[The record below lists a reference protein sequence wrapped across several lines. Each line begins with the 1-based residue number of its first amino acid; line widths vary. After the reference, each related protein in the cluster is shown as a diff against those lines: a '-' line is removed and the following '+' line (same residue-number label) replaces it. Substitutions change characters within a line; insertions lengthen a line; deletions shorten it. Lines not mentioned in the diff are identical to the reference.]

1 MPINN
6 YILIRIMELFLKS
19 FKEYV
24 SSQDLEPITEDEPAA
39 APEQTGTSNMATY
52 EVPIGYSGNPIE
64 LQHKTLGLRRKR
76 TKQ

>member
-1 MPINN
+1 
-6 YILIRIMELFLKS
+6 MELFLKS

-24 SSQDLEPITEDEPAA
+24 SSQDLEQGVVDSCKPITEDEPAA

-64 LQHKTLGLRRKR
+64 LQHQTLGLRRKR